1 MIRRQKVF
9 KGGNT
14 PSLSVDRIGG
24 DRAVAAAAA
33 TTPRLARANGGG
45 GGSGIGSG
53 VSFSSHRGGG
63 GGGGGDDLGDDLGE
77 TLSPVDLVVGRQVLL
92 MKRPMVVCGWDE
104 TAHVWWENLTGEGFR
119 GKGKRGGRCSGR

>member
-9 KGGNT
+9 KGGST

-24 DRAVAAAAA
+24 DRAVAAAA
-33 TTPRLARANGGG
+33 TTPRSARRVNGGG
-45 GGSGIGSG
+45 ASSGIGSG
-53 VSFSSHRGGG
+53 GSFFSDRGGAG

-77 TLSPVDLVVGRQVLL
+77 TVSPLDLIVGRQVLL

-104 TAHVWWENLTGEGFR
+104 TAHVWWENMTGEG
-119 GKGKRGGRCSGR
+119 